1 MPIPFLFLT
10 IATPVFHFPTG
21 AWIATGASGYIAG
34 TVSTSWVGSFI
45 LGNAGLASIL
55 GVSGAGIAA
64 ALGGLGSATATGI
77 GSGLTTIGLGG
88 LAASLGIAPVPATF
102 LGLTPVGW
110 ALAGVGVVAAA
121 LATYFSRRV
130 MRRINEER
138 RKGGLDPITVKGIV
152 QEVRLFE
159 KASMLEILKRW
170 ASERDDI
177 SVAANESDATVSGQS
192 FSVNRLK
199 YVINQDGSEEIV
211 FVTKTGRTKR
221 VLLLKPAHNRTGE
234 TLES

>member
-1 MPIPFLFLT
+1 
-10 IATPVFHFPTG
+10 
-21 AWIATGASGYIAG
+21 
-34 TVSTSWVGSFI
+34 
-45 LGNAGLASIL
+45 
-55 GVSGAGIAA
+55 
-64 ALGGLGSATATGI
+64 
-77 GSGLTTIGLGG
+77 
-88 LAASLGIAPVPATF
+88 
-102 LGLTPVGW
+102 
-110 ALAGVGVVAAA
+110 
-121 LATYFSRRV
+121 

-159 KASMLEILKRW
+159 KASMLEILKRL